1 MGFTESYVDLL
12 EDAREWLE
20 RSAGGVRL
28 VVIIKLKEENKPT
41 KLGLIDPSREEDNSR
56 ATEESDDSDIERNE
70 STGTDDQAFCSD
82 PASYQDLRR
91 TCKADE
97 WVGPISGFLE
107 LWRYEKESSKMK
119 QDGERIV
126 CLLNTLT

>member
-1 MGFTESYVDLL
+1 MAGKEL
-12 EDAREWLE
+12 WG
-20 RSAGGVRL
+20 GGVRL

-41 KLGLIDPSREEDNSR
+41 KVGLINPLREEDNCR
-56 ATEESDDSDIERNE
+56 TTEESDDSDIERNE
-70 STGTDDQAFCSD
+70 SIDDQVFGSD

-91 TCKADE
+91 TCRADE

-107 LWRYEKESSKMK
+107 LWRYEKELGKMK

-126 CLLNTLT
+126 CLLNAPKHIT